1 MLNDYDKF
9 TLYREL
15 SKLSGAGFPIHK
27 SIESILDTNPPKRQ
41 VDYLQ
46 QTLKGIKEKKSFS
59 DSLQYNNGIT
69 SLEISL
75 ISSGEKSGKIPEI
88 LSLLSNYF
96 KLQNDSK
103 KKIRAGLIYPIVMLH
118 FAILLP
124 ALPRAAASRDF
135 VGELIMALI
144 TLLVCYFILV
154 IGIFLVRHFLK
165 KAQHVASYDKLFN
178 TLPLINKVRRAFALS
193 RFTEILRIHLIS
205 SHTVSDSLKAAS
217 EASLSGQIVELIS
230 KEVLP
235 SVNAGKLAGPCFAS
249 LNNIFPSTF
258 TRSYITSEESGTLDV
273 DLAQWS
279 KIFSDNA
286 ESHCHRMA
294 KVVPKIA
301 YGFIVII
308 VVWQIFQ
315 IFGGYLE
322 TFDRMNSY

>member
-1 MLNDYDKF
+1 MLNDHDKF
-9 TLYREL
+9 TLYSEL
-15 SKLSGAGFPIHK
+15 SKLSSAGFPIHK
-27 SIESILDTNPPKRQ
+27 AIESILDTNPPKNQ
-41 VDYLQ
+41 ADYLWL
-46 QTLKGIKEKKSFS
+46 TLKGIKEKKSFS
-59 DSLQYNNGIT
+59 DSIQYNNGIT

-75 ISSGEKSGKIPEI
+75 ICSGEKSGKIPEI

-96 KLQNDSK
+96 KLQNNSK

-118 FAILLP
+118 FAVLLP
-124 ALPRAAASRDF
+124 ALPRAAASRNL

-178 TLPLINKVRRAFALS
+178 RLPLINKVRRAFALS

-217 EASLSGQIVELIS
+217 EASLSGEIVESMS

-235 SVNAGKLAGPCFAS
+235 SVNSGNTAGPNLAS
-249 LNNIFPSTF
+249 LTKIFPPTF

-273 DLAQWS
+273 ELAQWS
-279 KIFSDNA
+279 KIFSDDA
-286 ESHCHRMA
+286 ESQCNKISKM
-294 KVVPKIA
+294 VPKVI
-301 YGFIVII
+301 YGFVVII
-308 VVWQIFQ
+308 VIWQIFK
-315 IFGGYLE
+315 IFGVYLE
-322 TFDRMNSY
+322 TFESFIEY

>member
-27 SIESILDTNPPKRQ
+27 SIESILDTNPPKKQ
-41 VDYLQ
+41 ANYLQ
-46 QTLKGIKEKKSFS
+46 QTLKGIEEKKSFS
-59 DSLQYNNGIT
+59 DSVQNNKSIT

-96 KLQNDSK
+96 KLQYDSK

-124 ALPRAAASRDF
+124 ALPRAAASRDL
-135 VGELIMALI
+135 VGELMISLI
-144 TLLVCYFILV
+144 TLFVCYFILV

-178 TLPLINKVRRAFALS
+178 RLPSINKVRRAFALS
-193 RFTEILRIHLIS
+193 RFTEILRIYLIS

-217 EASLSGQIVELIS
+217 EASLSGEIVES
-230 KEVLP
+230 MSREVLP
-235 SVNAGKLAGPCFAS
+235 SVSSGNPAGPILAS
-249 LNNIFPSTF
+249 LTKIFPPTF
-258 TRSYITSEESGTLDV
+258 TRSYITSEESGTLDIE
-273 DLAQWS
+273 LAQWS
-279 KIFSDNA
+279 KIFSDDA
-286 ESHCHRMA
+286 ESQCNRMS
-294 KVVPKIA
+294 KMVPKVT
-301 YGFIVII
+301 YGFVVII
-308 VVWQIFQ
+308 VIWQIFK

-322 TFDRMNSY
+322 IFDRLNSY